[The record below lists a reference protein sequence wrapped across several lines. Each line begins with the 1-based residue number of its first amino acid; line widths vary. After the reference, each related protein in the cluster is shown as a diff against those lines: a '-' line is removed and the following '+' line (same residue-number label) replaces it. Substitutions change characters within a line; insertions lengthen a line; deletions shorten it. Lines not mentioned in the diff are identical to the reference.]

1 MNEEDRNQGTATAK
15 EQQAELLRKKYQYRT
30 LILRGKT
37 GLPHRAAA
45 RLVGPDCA
53 YHLYSQQ
60 GSADPLAENN
70 SK

>member
-1 MNEEDRNQGTATAK
+1 MNEKEPDRIAATTNA
-15 EQQAELLRKKYQYRT
+15 EQAELLRKKYQYRT

-37 GLPHRAAA
+37 RLPHRAAA

-60 GSADPLAENN
+60 GSTDRKSRDN
-70 SK
+70 SE